1 MDKNNL
7 ISNDSAYMTNTKHE
21 ARSNRYTHVTT
32 KNLGDIFTNHGFD
45 LVKYSQSRVQDESMA
60 THAKH
65 LVKFRH
71 SSDDLKIGD
80 TKPEL
85 IVKNDGLGKGSL
97 KISFG
102 LYRLVCSNGLVVG
115 SSFFNFKFN
124 HDKNILTNL
133 DIAIPKILNQSDIL
147 RDQVLRLSSLET
159 TESQRLDLS
168 RAALDIMLENSNYKI
183 QSIDLNQFLK
193 VRRWDD
199 NKQDAWTVFNRVQ
212 ENVFRSNV
220 RALILNESN
229 TQEYKTIRKVGESSQ
244 RAIDINK
251 SLWNASESIFNI
263 NGVA

>member
-1 MDKNNL
+1 MSML
-7 ISNDSAYMTNTKHE
+7 ILNENAYNTNQKHVERSA
-21 ARSNRYTHVTT
+21 RYTHVTT

-45 LVKYSQSRVQDESMA
+45 LVKYSQSRVVDKTQES
-60 THAKH
+60 HAKH
-65 LVKFRH
+65 IVKFRH
-71 SSDDLKIGD
+71 SSDTLKIGD

-102 LYRLVCSNGLVVG
+102 LYRLVCANGLVVG
-115 SSFFNFKFN
+115 NSFFNFKFN

-133 DIAIPKILNQSDIL
+133 DVAIPKILNQSDVL
-147 RDQVLRLSSLET
+147 REQVSRLSSLGT
-159 TESQRLDLS
+159 TEDQRLELS
-168 RAALDIMLENSNYKI
+168 RAALDIMLQNSNYKI

-220 RALILNESN
+220 RAIVLNDEN
-229 TQEYKTIRKVGESSQ
+229 IQEYKTIRKVGESSQ

-251 SLWNASESIFNI
+251 SLWNASESIFNMKV
-263 NGVA
+263 GA